1 MHKLTTYLAAGSK
14 GWADWYYDFPLHAKR
29 LCLRDMLDYTSMQHT
44 GRPCQSPPP
53 EVFNGSFSTVPLGPY
68 ATVGDEEWKR
78 FEDTEEGELRTN
90 KDIEEAES
98 LQQLLREEQV
108 ALLSVCLCVSLP
120 ACACIN
126 TYRLLSHANCW
137 DFDARKSF

>member
-1 MHKLTTYLAAGSK
+1 
-14 GWADWYYDFPLHAKR
+14 
-29 LCLRDMLDYTSMQHT
+29 MLDYTSMQHT

-90 KDIEEAES
+90 KDIEEAEA

-108 ALLSVCLCVSLP
+108 ALPSFVFVSLCLFVHVSTRT
-120 ACACIN
+120 AAESCE
-126 TYRLLSHANCW
+126 LLG
-137 DFDARKSF
+137 F